1 MDTTTDLHSEAL
13 ICHQRLPHRL
23 KEYLNGRGIPHASIH
38 KHLLGWN
45 GRRVTI
51 PIPNRQGKIAFLK
64 LAKDPADK
72 SDSPKM
78 LATPGARAELYGW
91 DRVLAKPER
100 VIICEGEFDRLVL
113 EAQGFAAVTSTGG
126 AGVFRPEW
134 AEKLKPIPEV
144 YLCFDGDAAGQQG
157 ALRVGRMVPHAKLVG
172 LPEEVGEGGD
182 VTDFFVRLGHSR
194 EDFLRLLEAAQPL
207 SEEKRAEVRPNPK
220 PALAAIPD
228 NEVGKLKSQIA
239 IADLIARY
247 VPLRPRGQSF
257 VARCPFHDD
266 HHPSFVIYPATQ
278 RFYCFGCHASGDV
291 AGFLMRKEHL
301 TFPEALK
308 VLRELTQ

>member
-1 MDTTTDLHSEAL
+1 MIPAIDLRDYAL
-13 ICHQRLPHRL
+13 VYHQRLPKRL
-23 KEYLNGRGIPHASIH
+23 WKYLNARGIPDTLIH

-45 GRRVTI
+45 GRRITI
-51 PIPNRQGKIAFLK
+51 PIPNREGKIAFFK
-64 LAKDPADK
+64 LARDPDDN

-91 DRVLAKPER
+91 EPVLAKPEQI
-100 VIICEGEFDRLVL
+100 IICEGEFDRLVL
-113 EAQGFAAVTSTGG
+113 EGQGFAAVTSTGG
-126 AGVFRPEW
+126 AGVFHPEW
-134 AEKLKPIPEV
+134 AEELKPIPEV
-144 YLCFDGDAAGQQG
+144 YLCFDRDAAGKQG

-172 LPEEVGEGGD
+172 LPEEVGESGD

-207 SEEKRAEVRPNPK
+207 SEEMRTEVRLTPK
-220 PALAAIPD
+220 PAPD
-228 NEVGKLKSQIA
+228 ARPDGELGRLKSQIA
-239 IADLIARY
+239 IVDLIARY

-266 HHPSFVIYPATQ
+266 HDPSFVVFPATQ
-278 RFYCFGCHASGDV
+278 TFYCFGCRASGDV

-301 TFPEALK
+301 TFPEALR
-308 VLRELTQ
+308 VLRDLTR